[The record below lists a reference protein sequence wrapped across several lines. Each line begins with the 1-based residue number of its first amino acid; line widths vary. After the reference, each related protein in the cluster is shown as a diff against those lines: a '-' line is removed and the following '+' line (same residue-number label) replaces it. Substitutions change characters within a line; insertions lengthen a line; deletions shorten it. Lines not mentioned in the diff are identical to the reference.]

1 MLANLKSVIL
11 FGGKT
16 SLDSAGHLVEKEA
29 ETVALVKGSRGTAGV
44 VGSDDPQ
51 HKVGVDG
58 IFFVLITLAVE
69 LFRAITVT
77 E

>member
-1 MLANLKSVIL
+1 MLASLKSVIL

-16 SLDSAGHLVEKEA
+16 SLDSAGQLVEKEA
-29 ETVALVKGSRGTAGV
+29 ETVALVKGSRGTLGV

-51 HKVGVDG
+51 HKVCVDG
-58 IFFVLITLAVE
+58 IFFVLITVAVE